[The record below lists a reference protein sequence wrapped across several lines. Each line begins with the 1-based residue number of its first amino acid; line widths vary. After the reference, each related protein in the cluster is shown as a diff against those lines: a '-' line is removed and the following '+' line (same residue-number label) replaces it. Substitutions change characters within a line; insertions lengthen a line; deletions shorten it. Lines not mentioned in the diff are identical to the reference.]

1 MAARLTLLTVAL
13 ATTAWAGGVA
23 APKLSDAEKKQVE
36 ASGILVRERT
46 PTDNRGVS
54 AEAIGVVDAPPDEV
68 WPVVRD
74 CEHFSKFLPSTKA
87 SSKKVEQGA
96 WVCFDEISLP
106 FPLTNLWADT
116 RSISDETPGGPYHRT
131 WTLVRG
137 TYRRNQGSWSVLPWG
152 SEGKQ
157 SLVVYLIDSDPSMA
171 VPDFLLKSAQTGSM
185 PEVIAAVRKR
195 VLALRSR
202 AATP

>member
-1 MAARLTLLTVAL
+1 MAARLTLLTL
-13 ATTAWAGGVA
+13 ACAATAWAGGVA
-23 APKLSDAEKKQVE
+23 APKLTDAEKKQLE
-36 ASGILVRERT
+36 ANTVLVRERT

-54 AEAIGVVDAPPDEV
+54 AEAIGVVDAAPDEV

-87 SSKKVEQGA
+87 SAKKVEQGA

-116 RSISDETPGGPYHRT
+116 RSLTDETPGGPYQRS
-131 WTLVRG
+131 WTLLRG

-152 SEGKQ
+152 PDGKK

-171 VPDFLLKSAQTGSM
+171 VPDFILKSAQTGSM
-185 PEVIAAVRKR
+185 PEVIVAVRKR

-202 AATP
+202 ASTP